1 MTDQELDTMDAVDKA
16 KFKSLN
22 DAYDEVDK
30 NFNAALNAL
39 ESARR
44 VGQINSE
51 QHRIAQVD
59 LIDALNR
66 FPVAKTL
73 EAIQAVI
80 DKYLPLGKDPEC
92 LERL

>member
-1 MTDQELDTMDAVDKA
+1 
-16 KFKSLN
+16 
-22 DAYDEVDK
+22 
-30 NFNAALNAL
+30 
-39 ESARR
+39 